1 MISDRRHHALRPG
14 DIRMTEQQ
22 RHDFRTATSCSQAHH
37 AFRPA
42 ALRFPTS
49 DVVLSDPC
57 HHAFPETCDATIVM
71 HQVHHRQK
79 QTDWNGLSPWP
90 PPFWERQAR
99 RSRSTIS
106 TSLGMSVF
114 ANGFLEVEKILK
126 GPPPPP
132 SSDGGGGTRAF
143 GWGRAG

>member
-22 RHDFRTATSCSQAHH
+22 CHDFRTATSCSQAHH

-49 DVVLSDPC
+49 DIVLSDPC
-57 HHAFPETCDATIVM
+57 HHAFPATVM
-71 HQVHHRQK
+71 PRLSCTRSTTDKSK
-79 QTDWNGLSPWP
+79 QTGTAFLHGGHH
-90 PPFWERQAR
+90 FERDKLAGR
-99 RSRSTIS
+99 DTIS

-126 GPPPPP
+126 GPPLPP

>member
-1 MISDRRHHALRPG
+1 MLSDQRRY
-14 DIRMTEQQ
+14 
-22 RHDFRTATSCSQAHH
+22 DFRPVTSCFPIHAIMHSQRRVMPRLSCTRSTTDKSKQTGT
-37 AFRPA
+37 AF
-42 ALRFPTS
+42 LHG
-49 DVVLSDPC
+49 C
-57 HHAFPETCDATIVM
+57 HHF
-71 HQVHHRQK
+71 
-79 QTDWNGLSPWP
+79 
-90 PPFWERQAR
+90 ERDKLAGR
-99 RSRSTIS
+99 DTIS